1 MGRDLFVCEKL
12 IAQYALALARKR
24 AAWPNGRN
32 WITKFQR
39 RLGEGDKVAT
49 AAAIEQVQTAS
60 RASTIAAAVFLAFI
74 GLSLVWV
81 SGFANAAELH
91 NGAHDSR
98 HSLVFP
104 CH

>member
-1 MGRDLFVCEKL
+1 M
-12 IAQYALALARKR
+12 
-24 AAWPNGRN
+24 
-32 WITKFQR
+32 
-39 RLGEGDKVAT
+39 AT
-49 AAAIEQVQTAS
+49 AQTNPQTLQQVYAAP
-60 RASTIAAAVFLAFI
+60 RASTIAAAALLAFF

-81 SGFANAAELH
+81 SGFANADVLH